1 MAAPLIWLGFNL
13 ADHIKDANA
22 LIKDLQVEGL
32 PPPPAWR
39 AGLPLVGE
47 RLAALGLTIDQQGA
61 AFFAALRPYLGQVG
75 NWLLAR
81 SAQLGGGMLE
91 LALSPVSYTHLDVY
105 KRQGL
110 IWPRKWPTMR

>member
-32 PPPPAWR
+32 PPPPAWL

-47 RLAALGLTIDQQGA
+47 RLAC
-61 AFFAALRPYLGQVG
+61 
-75 NWLLAR
+75 LLYTSI
-81 SAQLGGGMLE
+81 SA
-91 LALSPVSYTHLDVY
+91 
-105 KRQGL
+105 
-110 IWPRKWPTMR
+110 